1 MDSMQISMDITP
13 DTPQQQDICI
23 LKCPFCSNNF
33 IIPHVYRTHLLAHI
47 HYHSRGNVF
56 SCGLC
61 PKKHKVIT
69 SIITHI
75 EKGHSKRIRQQA
87 TSPFTKQVER
97 ANLAEKERQILQL
110 SNSDDPDFLLKLP
123 Y

>member
-1 MDSMQISMDITP
+1 MQISMDITP
-13 DTPQQQDICI
+13 DPPQQTVICI

-33 IIPHVYRTHLLAHI
+33 VIPHVYRTHLLAHI

-69 SIITHI
+69 SIITHL
-75 EKGHSKRIRQQA
+75 EKGHSKRIKQQKS
-87 TSPFTKQVER
+87 SPFTIQIER
-97 ANLAEKERQILQL
+97 DNLAEKERQILQL
-110 SNSDDPDFLLKLP
+110 SISDDPNFLLKLP